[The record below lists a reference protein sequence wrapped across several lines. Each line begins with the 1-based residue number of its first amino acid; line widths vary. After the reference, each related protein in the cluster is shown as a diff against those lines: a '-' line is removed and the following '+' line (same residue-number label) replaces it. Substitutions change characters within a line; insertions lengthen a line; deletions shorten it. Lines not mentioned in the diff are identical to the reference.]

1 MKKILLITIA
11 FILMFPIIVNADVI
25 EVSRDDSYNV
35 YMDDD
40 SIQRCKQFVLV
51 KVIIEPV
58 SYHSA
63 FFFQYKKDD
72 KIISVIPSYS
82 VFTMGFTYDKK
93 LYRTFK
99 VEGYDKNNNIVYTKV
114 GNLEDAPWANLPYNG
129 SFRYI
134 ADYVLKN
141 KFLNFIYKIIGAY

>member
-58 SYHSA
+58 S
-63 FFFQYKKDD
+63 
-72 KIISVIPSYS
+72 
-82 VFTMGFTYDKK
+82 
-93 LYRTFK
+93 
-99 VEGYDKNNNIVYTKV
+99 
-114 GNLEDAPWANLPYNG
+114 
-129 SFRYI
+129 
-134 ADYVLKN
+134 
-141 KFLNFIYKIIGAY
+141 